1 MFMKRTIA
9 LAALATAL
17 QVSAQ
22 TPREGLADA
31 ADSMP
36 STAVVAPVLYAYTTL
51 SSPETDIPVCW
62 QVLVPEREVLLGEHN
77 AKPWIL
83 RNFAPLAGAVLGG
96 VLGGLILKHHATAIV
111 ARRWAVP
118 VVAAS
123 GGAGFMVGPGGVA
136 GFVAGGAIAQALHK
150 PKLPITLVS
159 AVGGALAGKLLWEKM
174 FPPDVPSLPGGP
186 DDDIPVEVFVRQK
199 MCSTTPTVSHDQSAY
214 RVGYRF
220 NGQERVADLPYDPG
234 EALLLN
240 AAGNI
245 TGPARVRLD

>member
-1 MFMKRTIA
+1 MKPTFA
-9 LAALATAL
+9 LAALAMAL

-22 TPREGLADA
+22 TTRQDLTDVTDGMSA
-31 ADSMP
+31 
-36 STAVVAPVLYAYTTL
+36 TAVLAPVLYVYTTL
-51 SSPETDIPVCW
+51 SSPEVETPLCW
-62 QVLVPEREVLLGEHN
+62 QVLVSRREVLLGEHN

-83 RNFAPLAGAVLGG
+83 RNLAPLAGAVMGG
-96 VLGGLILKHHATAIV
+96 VVGGLIFKHHVSAIV
-111 ARRWAVP
+111 ARKWVVP
-118 VVAAS
+118 VFAAS

-136 GFVAGGAIAQALHK
+136 GFVAGGAIAEALHK

-174 FPPDVPSLPGGP
+174 LPRDVPLLPSGA
-186 DDDIPVEVFVRQK
+186 DEDIPVEVFVRQK
-199 MCSTTPTVSHDQSAY
+199 ICNITQTVTHDQSTY
-214 RVGYRF
+214 RVGYLF

-240 AAGNI
+240 AAGTI

>member
-1 MFMKRTIA
+1 MLMKRTVAIMA
-9 LAALATAL
+9 LAMTL

-22 TPREGLADA
+22 TPHQGLTDIS
-31 ADSMP
+31 DSMP
-36 STAVVAPVLYAYTTL
+36 ATAVVAPVLYAYTTL
-51 SSPETDIPVCW
+51 SSPEVDTPICW

-83 RNFAPLAGAVLGG
+83 RNLAPSGRRGNGWGAGGTHPQ
-96 VLGGLILKHHATAIV
+96 HHATAIV
-111 ARRWAVP
+111 ARRWALP

-136 GFVAGGAIAQALHK
+136 GFVAGGAIAQALPK
-150 PKLPITLVS
+150 PKLPITLGG

-174 FPPDVPSLPGGP
+174 FPPDVPSLPSGP
-186 DDDIPVEVFVRQK
+186 EDDIAVEVFVRQK
-199 MCSTTPTVSHDQSAY
+199 MCSTTQTVSHDQSAY